1 MDGGTAPVVF
11 ANLVR
16 GWLARSSE
24 VISLLVLLFMFQYAG
39 SKFFCYNAC
48 LLV

>member
-16 GWLARSSE
+16 GWLARSIE
-24 VISLLVLLFMFQYAG
+24 VISFFVVQFVYC
-39 SKFFCYNAC
+39 FCYNAC
-48 LLV
+48 LLL